1 MFVLD
6 LLSRWTH
13 VGAAIVLMGGAIFTR
28 FVLMPA
34 AAELPEE
41 QHLALKE
48 RLRVRWSKFVMSG
61 IAMLLLSGFYN
72 FYVGMGQHKGQP
84 PLWHILAGTKMLL
97 GFGAFFLA
105 SVLSGRSAKFA
116 PLRANAKKWL
126 GILVLLLTVIT
137 AIGGYLK
144 VGVPANPVNPTP
156 VHTS

>member
-6 LLSRWTH
+6 LLARWTH

-48 RLRVRWSKFVMSG
+48 RLRVRWSKIVMWG
-61 IAMLLLSGFYN
+61 IMALLVSGFYN
-72 FYVGMGQHKGQP
+72 FFSGMQQHKGQQP
-84 PLWHILAGTKMLL
+84 PLYHILAGTKMLL

-116 PLRANAKKWL
+116 PLRADARKWL
-126 GILVLLLTVIT
+126 GVLIAIT
-137 AIGGYLK
+137 AIVSGIGGYLK
-144 VGVPANPVNPTP
+144 VGVVANPVSTQAK
-156 VHTS
+156 

>member
-6 LLSRWTH
+6 LLARWTH

-48 RLRVRWSKFVMSG
+48 RLRVRWSKIVMWG
-61 IAMLLLSGFYN
+61 IMALLVSGFYN
-72 FYVGMGQHKGQP
+72 YFTGMPTHKGQP
-84 PLWHILAGTKMLL
+84 LYHALVGTKMLL

-126 GILVLLLTVIT
+126 GVLILLTAIISG
-137 AIGGYLK
+137 IGGFLK
-144 VGVPANPVNPTP
+144 VGVEANPVW
-156 VHTS
+156 VQSK

>member
-6 LLSRWTH
+6 LLARWAH

-41 QHLALKE
+41 QHVALKE
-48 RLRVRWSKFVMSG
+48 RLRVRWSKFVMWG
-61 IAMLLLSGFYN
+61 IMALLISGFYN
-72 FYVGMGQHKGQP
+72 FAMGIPTHKGQP
-84 PLWHILAGTKMLL
+84 LYHALVGTKMLL

-116 PLRANAKKWL
+116 PLRANAGKWL
-126 GILVLLLTVIT
+126 GVLILIT
-137 AIGGYLK
+137 AIVSGIGGFLK
-144 VGVPANPVNPTP
+144 VGVPANPVLMQSRN
-156 VHTS
+156 

>member
-6 LLSRWTH
+6 LLARWTH

-48 RLRVRWSKFVMSG
+48 RLRVRWSKVVMWG
-61 IAMLLLSGFYN
+61 IMALLVSGFYN
-72 FYVGMGQHKGQP
+72 YFTGMPTHKGQP
-84 PLWHILAGTKMLL
+84 LYHALVGTKMLL

-126 GILVLLLTVIT
+126 VVLIAIT
-137 AIGGYLK
+137 AIISGIGGFLK
-144 VGVPANPVNPTP
+144 VGVPAKPVF
-156 VHTS
+156 VQAK

>member
-1 MFVLD
+1 MIVLE
-6 LLSRWTH
+6 LLARWTH

-34 AAELPEE
+34 AAELPDD

-48 RLRVRWSKFVMSG
+48 RLRVRWSKIVMWG
-61 IAMLLLSGFYN
+61 ILALLVSGFYN
-72 FYVGMGQHKGQP
+72 YFRGMPTHKGQP
-84 PLWHILAGTKMLL
+84 LYHALVGTKMLL

-126 GILVLLLTVIT
+126 GVLILLTAIISG
-137 AIGGYLK
+137 IGGFLK
-144 VGVPANPVNPTP
+144 VGVPANPV
-156 VHTS
+156 SAQAK

>member
-6 LLSRWTH
+6 LLARWTH
-13 VGAAIVLMGGAIFTR
+13 VGAAIVLMGGAFFTR

-48 RLRVRWSKFVMSG
+48 RLRVRWSKVVMWG
-61 IAMLLLSGFYN
+61 ILALLISGFYN
-72 FYVGMGQHKGQP
+72 FAMGIPTHKGQP
-84 PLWHILAGTKMLL
+84 LYHALVGTKMLL

-116 PLRANAKKWL
+116 PLRENAKKWL
-126 GILVLLLTVIT
+126 GVLIAIT
-137 AIGGYLK
+137 AIVSGIGGYLK
-144 VGVPANPVNPTP
+144 VGVPTNPATAQ
-156 VHTS
+156 SK